1 MTADDLRQTVIDTA
15 MRIAERLGVPV
26 LLLGC
31 VLWCAREAAISLS
44 QTVLEPIVQSH
55 VEFLD
60 TTRETL
66 KEIGHTQA
74 QQAETLQE
82 IAVGQNEIRQAVLGT
97 KHATEQN

>member
-1 MTADDLRQTVIDTA
+1 M
-15 MRIAERLGVPV
+15 P
-26 LLLGC
+26 
-31 VLWCAREAAISLS
+31 
-44 QTVLEPIVQSH
+44 QSH

>member
-1 MTADDLRQTVIDTA
+1 MMAAVRKNMIDTA
-15 MRIAERLGVPV
+15 LRLAERLGVPV
-26 LLLGC
+26 AVLAV
-31 VLWCAREAAISLS
+31 VLWCCREAAISLS
-44 QTVLEPIVQSH
+44 QTVLQPIVQSH

-82 IAVGQNEIRQAVLGT
+82 IAVGQNEIRQAVLGQPHT
-97 KHATEQN
+97 TGQN

>member
-1 MTADDLRQTVIDTA
+1 MSMNPKL
-15 MRIAERLGVPV
+15 
-26 LLLGC
+26 
-31 VLWCAREAAISLS
+31 
-44 QTVLEPIVQSH
+44 LEPIVQSH

-82 IAVGQNEIRQAVLGT
+82 IAVGQNEIRQAVLGS
-97 KHATEQN
+97 KHSTEQN

>member
-1 MTADDLRQTVIDTA
+1 MMTTKRKTMIDAALRIG
-15 MRIAERLGVPV
+15 ERLGVPV
-26 LLLGC
+26 LVLC
-31 VLWCAREAAISLS
+31 VGLWCCREAAISLS

-82 IAVGQNEIRQAVLGT
+82 LAVGQNEIKQAVLGQPHT
-97 KHATEQN
+97 TGQN

>member
-1 MTADDLRQTVIDTA
+1 MTDNLRQTMVDA
-15 MRIAERLGVPV
+15 ALRLGERLGVPV
-26 LLLGC
+26 LVLAVL
-31 VLWCAREAAISLS
+31 LWCAREGAMSLS
-44 QTVLEPIVQSH
+44 TTVLQPIVQSH

>member
-1 MTADDLRQTVIDTA
+1 MTDDLRKTMIDA
-15 MRIAERLGVPV
+15 ALRIAERLGVPV
-26 LLLGC
+26 VLLA
-31 VLWCAREAAISLS
+31 VIMWCAREAAMSLS

-82 IAVGQNEIRQAVLGT
+82 IAVGQNEIRQAVLGS